1 MPPQPSTDFEI
12 QKYYQNKPKV
22 YSINSLSKRKHGASV
37 TNLDEYNNRNSLN
50 SIIGECWECNILW

>member
-22 YSINSLSKRKHGASV
+22 NCVYSINSLSKRKRGASV

-50 SIIGECWECNILW
+50 SIIGEC

>member
-50 SIIGECWECNILW
+50 SIIGEC